1 MTRTEKK
8 GLCDLRN
15 DENIVI
21 KPSDKSKGFVVMSRE
36 SYMEKATAMLD
47 CQINYERSEIKIEEI
62 ERCTRLTVGKL
73 TENKLPVALA
83 NALLPA
89 NCRMSR
95 FYGLPKDHKPGLP
108 LRPVVSSCGSPLSN
122 VSLLLERILNQ
133 LLRFVPAHLSSTEE
147 CVDELRCLGRLPEDC
162 IAASLDVVSLYS
174 NIPVDEGIDAVMELL
189 EQHREDVDMF
199 FLSLPDARQLLTFVL
214 QSNYSFGESVYR
226 Q

>member
-8 GLCDLRN
+8 GLYDLRN

-89 NCRMSR
+89 NCRISR

-108 LRPVVSSCGSPLSN
+108 LRPVVYISSCGRN
-122 VSLLLERILNQ
+122 TIH
-133 LLRFVPAHLSSTEE
+133 FFAAISSFSSIHH
-147 CVDELRCLGRLPEDC
+147 GRLVHLQG
-162 IAASLDVVSLYS
+162 LDESS
-174 NIPVDEGIDAVMELL
+174 NLIGA
-189 EQHREDVDMF
+189 HRISRDVHM
-199 FLSLPDARQLLTFVL
+199 V
-214 QSNYSFGESVYR
+214 N
-226 Q
+226 

>member
-1 MTRTEKK
+1 MHT
-8 GLCDLRN
+8 GN
-15 DENIVI
+15 
-21 KPSDKSKGFVVMSRE
+21 S
-36 SYMEKATAMLD
+36 
-47 CQINYERSEIKIEEI
+47 
-62 ERCTRLTVGKL
+62 GKL

-108 LRPVVSSCGSPLSN
+108 LRPVVSSSGSPLSN
-122 VSLLLERILNQ
+122 VSVLLERILNQ

-162 IAASLDVVSLYS
+162 IVASLDVVSLYS

-189 EQHREDVDMF
+189 AQHREDVDMF

-214 QSNYSFGESVYR
+214 QSNYFSFGESVYR
-226 Q
+226 QRKSLAMGNPLAPPMAIIFMSKLESEALALSPHKPRLYRR